1 LISAPFFYLL
11 FGQKT
16 KPMMNNL
23 FTTGGNLFSYEH
35 VFLSKIM
42 KNISEIILSYDWKS
56 KNKENLRTGY
66 LMLRNLGITF
76 VKILPLLLKL
86 NQVVGKVREGEFYI
100 SNIALFAPYRIS
112 ETGKQLIL
120 KDGEEVRK

>member
-1 LISAPFFYLL
+1 
-11 FGQKT
+11 
-16 KPMMNNL
+16 
-23 FTTGGNLFSYEH
+23 
-35 VFLSKIM
+35 M